1 MCGENSTSA
10 ASSATRSG
18 SSPRVRGKPL
28 DREPLVPSG
37 RLIPAC
43 AGKTSSCG
51 ASCCPWAAHP
61 RVCGENRHTNAESR
75 SDGGSSPRVRGKPHH
90 GLRVR
95 LPVGLIPACAG
106 KTGGGLGGAGPHGA
120 HPRVCG
126 ENTLVESGSTLR
138 RGSSPRVRGKLG
150 LTQTKVSARRL
161 IPACAGKTSRSR
173 GSACPGSAHP
183 RVCGENDRAAPLDDE
198 GKGSSPRVRGKPP
211 RHPVG
216 GAHPRLIP
224 ACAGKT
230 WNGWGTAL
238 KPAAHPRV
246 CGENLLDGDPPP
258 PTTGSSPRV
267 RGKRPPGPVALT
279 VAGLIPACAGK
290 TRRRRWSGRPRRAH
304 PRVCGENVF
313 AVDVGRAPG
322 GSSPRVRGKHLA
334 GSTQNLIGRLIPAC
348 AGKTVGVLT
357 SPPWRRAHPRVCG
370 ENIFDLTPGGRA

>member
-1 MCGENSTSA
+1 MWVMVSLFA
-10 ASSATRSG
+10 W
-18 SSPRVRGKPL
+18 
-28 DREPLVPSG
+28 
-37 RLIPAC
+37 LIPAR
-43 AGKTSSCG
+43 AGKTVYRDG
-51 ASCCPWAAHP
+51 IKWAFEAHP
-61 RVCGENRHTNAESR
+61 RVCGENA
-75 SDGGSSPRVRGKPHH
+75 
-90 GLRVR
+90 
-95 LPVGLIPACAG
+95 
-106 KTGGGLGGAGPHGA
+106 
-120 HPRVCG
+120 CG
-126 ENTLVESGSTLR
+126 ELPGISG
-138 RGSSPRVRGKLG
+138 RGSSPRVRGK
-150 LTQTKVSARRL
+150 RRSS
-161 IPACAGKTSRSR
+161 SRTR
-173 GSACPGSAHP
+173 IG
-183 RVCGENDRAAPLDDE
+183 
-198 GKGSSPRVRGKPP
+198 
-211 RHPVG
+211 
-216 GAHPRLIP
+216 PRLIP

-322 GSSPRVRGKHLA
+322 DSSPRVRGKHLA